1 MKPKTRK
8 TAMPKPRIV
17 SRTRLAVSLFV
28 FLAVLFQ
35 SYATQTHI
43 HIPRAAGADLTLA
56 LASGKAQAGSQN
68 SDHDKYPANE
78 DPANCPLC
86 QEAVHSGAFVAPAAL
101 AVWSPLAFV
110 VLRWFAPPARHHLAP
125 PSHDWRGRGPPSL

>member
-1 MKPKTRK
+1 MKPKPHT
-8 TAMPKPRIV
+8 TAMPKPRTV

-43 HIPRAAGADLTLA
+43 HIPRAAGVDLKLA
-56 LASGKAQAGSQN
+56 LGGGEAPARSQN
-68 SDHDKYPANE
+68 GDHDKYPANE

-86 QEAVHSGAFVAPAAL
+86 QEAVHSGAFITPAAL
-101 AVWSPLAFV
+101 AVWSLLAFV

-125 PSHDWRGRGPPSL
+125 PSHDWRGRGPPPL